1 MLKPQ
6 ALANSF
12 TITTALL
19 YILLY
24 LLRVIAPPFFNLLL
38 NSQFFG
44 ADIASQVPKFS
55 LVNFVG
61 ILIAVCIIAWV
72 FGYILAASYNRLAE
86 TKS

>member
-12 TITTALL
+12 TLTTAIL

-24 LLRVIAPPFFNLLL
+24 LLKVIAPPFFNLLL

-44 ADIASQVPKFS
+44 ADIASQVPKFNP
-55 LVNFVG
+55 LNFIG
-61 ILIAVCIIAWV
+61 ILIAVCIIAWI
-72 FGYILAASYNRLAE
+72 FGYLVATIYNRLIE
-86 TKS
+86 KK